1 MYSLRITG
9 GSVYLNGQ
17 TVEADVLIDG
27 ERIAA
32 IATGGNGIEAAETID
47 ASGLTV
53 LPGMIDTHC
62 HTRDPGYTHKE
73 DFYTASCAAAVGGVT
88 TIIDMPNVEP
98 PTTNVE
104 LFEAKRAD
112 AGSKSIVDFGHWVA
126 ATELDQIPRLA
137 EAGATGF
144 KIFQVKGVYPHDPR
158 LAISEDGDMLRAF
171 RAIEETGL
179 TCIVHP
185 FSQSLFDELSDEARK
200 FGEDMNWR
208 AFSRI
213 YTVEQV
219 WYSAVGRLLALQEL
233 SGIRLHLAHTHSSRS
248 LAMVRQA
255 KMDQLTVTA
264 EIDPKYYSLTMA
276 DLERL
281 HGLVAPAGFIHE
293 DEARM
298 KAIYA
303 ALCDGTLDNIG
314 SDHAPHTLDEIAV
327 QEHDAWVACAGSP
340 QLDWIYSL
348 LLNDVATGRIPLR
361 RVVELLCEA
370 PARIADLWPRK
381 GQISPGCD
389 ADLVLVDMNRTET
402 ITEESLQ
409 TRVGWSPYVGRTV
422 QGVITTTIR
431 RGEVIARERKILAER
446 GSGRYVSGGR

>member
-1 MYSLRITG
+1 MYTMRITG

-17 TVEADVLIDG
+17 TVEADVLIKG
-27 ERIAA
+27 EKIAA
-32 IATGGNGIEAAETID
+32 IAHGDHGIEAKETID
-47 ASGLTV
+47 ATGLLV

-98 PTTNVE
+98 PTTNVD
-104 LFEAKRAD
+104 LFEIKRAD

-137 EAGATGF
+137 AAGATGF

-171 RAIEETGL
+171 RAIEETGR

-200 FGEDMNWR
+200 SDEAMNWR

-213 YTVEQV
+213 YTIEQV

-233 SGIRLHLAHTHSSRS
+233 SRVRLHLAHTHASRS
-248 LAMVRQA
+248 IQMIRQA
-255 KMDQLTVTA
+255 KMDHLSVTA

-281 HGLVAPAGFIHE
+281 HGFVCPAGFIHE

-303 ALCDGTLDNIG
+303 GLTDGTIDNIG
-314 SDHAPHTLDEIAV
+314 SDHAPHTRDEIAV

-348 LLNDVATGRIPLR
+348 LLNDVALGKIPLK
-361 RVVELLCEA
+361 RVVEMLCES
-370 PARIADLWPRK
+370 PAKIADIWPHK
-381 GQISPGCD
+381 GQIAPGSD
-389 ADLVLVDMNRTET
+389 ADLVLVDMNRKEK

-409 TRVGWSPYVGRTV
+409 TKVGWSPYEGRTV
-422 QGVITTTIR
+422 QGIVTTTIR
-431 RGEVIARERKILAER
+431 RGEVIARERQILAKR
-446 GSGRYVSGGR
+446 GSGKYISGGN